1 VNLLFRLLWL
11 ALVGGRRSAVPML
24 GPCRTPFRV
33 MPTDLDV
40 LRHVN
45 NGVYLSLMD
54 LARVDLMRRGGLLR
68 HLRSNGWY
76 PVVAA
81 ATIQFRRSLHVFER
95 FDIATRVLTWD
106 EKSFLVEQCFERSGE
121 VVARA
126 LVRAQ
131 FLRRAGGG
139 VRPAEMLEVAGIAEE
154 SAPADVPAA
163 AARWYADHASWP
175 AQ

>member
-1 VNLLFRLLWL
+1 MNLLFRLLWL
-11 ALVGGRRSAVPML
+11 ALVGGKRASVPML

-40 LRHVN
+40 LRHMN

-54 LARVDLMRRGGLLR
+54 LARVDLMRRAGLLR
-68 HLRSNGWY
+68 HLRANGWY

-81 ATIQFRRSLHVFER
+81 ETIQFRRSLRPFDR
-95 FDIATRVLTWD
+95 FDIVTRVLTWD
-106 EKSFLVEQCFERSGE
+106 ERSFLIEQCFERGGE

-131 FLRRAGGG
+131 FLRRGSGG
-139 VRPAEMLEVAGIAEE
+139 VPPTELLAAAGLSAEPAP
-154 SAPADVPAA
+154 SDVPETAA
-163 AARWYADHASWP
+163 
-175 AQ
+175 